1 MHQPRLSRKE
11 CDLPCRSF
19 SAIPHAEKRTGFR
32 LRMEEKKLPRLRDEA
47 GRWTRRS
54 SAMPMRERE
63 LPPATERQR
72 GMQTLSSHPRTPR
85 TGVDLYWMNKS
96 INGSRKRVGGNLH
109 RAEDGNLMN
118 MLNDLGQTTSTTSTR
133 CTKRRKRWITT
144 K

>member
-85 TGVDLYWMNKS
+85 TRGWRGRDTLKGKLKAARDESNETSPSVDATEKPMP
-96 INGSRKRVGGNLH
+96 
-109 RAEDGNLMN
+109 
-118 MLNDLGQTTSTTSTR
+118 
-133 CTKRRKRWITT
+133 
-144 K
+144 